1 MVSDPSKM
9 NTTALAYLGDALYES
24 FIRER
29 VLQTGQI
36 HADRLHK
43 SGVKYVCAS
52 GQANAM
58 KELLPLFSEE
68 EEALVRRAKNHKSAT
83 KPKNVD
89 PLTYKWATAFEA
101 LVGYL
106 YLSNQKERLLDL
118 MSKAA
123 EVAEL
128 EIHAE

>member
-1 MVSDPSKM
+1 M
-9 NTTALAYLGDALYES
+9 NTTALAYLGDAVYEV

-29 VLQTGQI
+29 VIQTGQI

-52 GQANAM
+52 GQAKAI
-58 KELLPLFSEE
+58 KVLFSILSTEE
-68 EEALVRRAKNHKSAT
+68 SALVRRAKNHKSAT

-89 PLTYKWATAFEA
+89 HVTYKWATAFEA

-106 YLSNQKERLLDL
+106 YLSEQNERLAD
-118 MSKAA
+118 MMTKAA
-123 EVAEL
+123 EIIESETATE
-128 EIHAE
+128 